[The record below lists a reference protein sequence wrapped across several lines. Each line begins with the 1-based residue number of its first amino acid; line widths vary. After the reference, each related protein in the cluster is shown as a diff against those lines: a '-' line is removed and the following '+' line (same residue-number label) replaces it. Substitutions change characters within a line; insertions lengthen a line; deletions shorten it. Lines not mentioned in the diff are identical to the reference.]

1 MGKSLGDKL
10 IVATDT
16 DEKIRQDKGASKIL
30 VNNLCDR
37 ISMLQAIKYID
48 EVLYFNTRK
57 ELEGLIKLYS
67 PDILLLGDDW
77 KGGDVVG
84 VEFAKEVRFL
94 PRLNY
99 STSLILLLRFVQYN
113 VIVIGDKC
121 TDKYVFG
128 ECKRISPEQPVP
140 VLDKTK
146 IEEKKQAWLVTLN

>member
-1 MGKSLGDKL
+1 MDKIVWCNGTFDILHPGHIELFKVGKSLGDKV

-16 DEKIRQDKGASKIL
+16 DEKIRQDKGSSKP

-48 EVLYFNTRK
+48 EVLYFGNRK
-57 ELEGLIKLYS
+57 ELEGLIELYS

-84 VEFAKEVRFL
+84 RQYAKEVKFL

-99 STSLILLLRFVQYN
+99 ST
-113 VIVIGDKC
+113 
-121 TDKYVFG
+121 
-128 ECKRISPEQPVP
+128 
-140 VLDKTK
+140 TK
-146 IEEKKQAWLVTLN
+146 IIEKIRD

>member
-1 MGKSLGDKL
+1 MNRIVWCNGTFDILHPGHIELFKVGKSLGDKL

-16 DEKIRQDKGASKIL
+16 DEKIRQDKGSSKP

-48 EVLYFNTRK
+48 EVLYFGNRK
-57 ELEGLIKLYS
+57 ELEGLIELYS

-84 VEFAKEVRFL
+84 IQYAKEVRFL

-99 STSLILLLRFVQYN
+99 ST
-113 VIVIGDKC
+113 
-121 TDKYVFG
+121 TDIIK
-128 ECKRISPEQPVP
+128 
-140 VLDKTK
+140 K
-146 IEEKKQAWLVTLN
+146 IRD

>member
-1 MGKSLGDKL
+1 MENKIVWCNGTFDILHPGHIELFKVGASLGKKL

-16 DEKIRQDKGASKIL
+16 DEKIRKDKGAFKP

-48 EVLYFNTRK
+48 EVLYFNDRK
-57 ELEGLIKLYS
+57 ELEGLIKLYM

-84 VEFAKEVRFL
+84 KEYAKEVRFL

-99 STSLILLLRFVQYN
+99 ST
-113 VIVIGDKC
+113 
-121 TDKYVFG
+121 TDIIK
-128 ECKRISPEQPVP
+128 
-140 VLDKTK
+140 K
-146 IEEKKQAWLVTLN
+146 IRA

>member
-1 MGKSLGDKL
+1 MENKIVWCNGTFDILHPGHIELFKVGASLGKKL

-16 DEKIRQDKGASKIL
+16 DEKIRKDKGAFKP

-48 EVLYFNTRK
+48 EVLYFNDRK
-57 ELEGLIKLYS
+57 ELEGLIELYS

-84 VEFAKEVRFL
+84 IQYAKEVRFL

-99 STSLILLLRFVQYN
+99 STTNI
-113 VIVIGDKC
+113 IK
-121 TDKYVFG
+121 
-128 ECKRISPEQPVP
+128 
-140 VLDKTK
+140 K
-146 IEEKKQAWLVTLN
+146 IRD

>member
-1 MGKSLGDKL
+1 MDRNIVWCNGTFDILHPGHIELFKVGASLGKKL

-16 DEKIRQDKGASKIL
+16 DEKIRKDKGAFKP

-48 EVLYFNTRK
+48 EVLYFNDRK
-57 ELEGLIKLYS
+57 ELEGLIKLYM

-84 VEFAKEVRFL
+84 KEYAREVRFL

-99 STSLILLLRFVQYN
+99 ST
-113 VIVIGDKC
+113 
-121 TDKYVFG
+121 TDII
-128 ECKRISPEQPVP
+128 KRIRG
-140 VLDKTK
+140 
-146 IEEKKQAWLVTLN
+146 